1 MGDIFLNILLLGG
14 DERTIYLNRIL
25 KENGYNTSIHK
36 TLDDSLKNCLM
47 TTKFDVIVLPVP
59 TRYKIN
65 DDKLYIKLGETYI
78 KENLIPRDS
87 YCVYAS
93 GDIDKYIG
101 TTKNVNLL
109 KDEKFTFNNA
119 YITAEAALCIMLNNK
134 LKTLKSSKCL
144 ISGFGRIG
152 SCLYKLLYPICDNI
166 TIATSNKA
174 NHLLWANKTKTISY
188 KEAAENLGKF
198 DFIVNTA
205 PYNIFGTLE
214 NLKGLYYELAS
225 PPYGFEY
232 DKVFTNTYKISNL
245 KKMYNEKIIICPSL
259 PAKYYP
265 YDAAKV
271 IYECMYR
278 KIFRI

>member
-1 MGDIFLNILLLGG
+1 MGDISLNILLLGG

-25 KENGYNTSIHK
+25 KENGFNTSIHK

-65 DDKLYIKLGETYI
+65 DDKLYIKLGETYL

-87 YCVYAS
+87 FCVYAS

-134 LKTLKSSKCL
+134 LKTLKDSKCL
-144 ISGFGRIG
+144 ICGFGRIG
-152 SCLYKLLYPICDNI
+152 SCLYKLLYPICDDI
-166 TIATSNKA
+166 TIATSNES
-174 NHLLWANKTKTISY
+174 NHLLWVNKTKTISY
-188 KEAAENLGKF
+188 KEAVNDINKY
-198 DFIVNTA
+198 DFIANTA
-205 PYNIFGTLE
+205 PRNIFGELE
-214 NLKGLYYELAS
+214 DLNGLYYELAS
-225 PPYGFEY
+225 PPYGF
-232 DKVFTNTYKISNL
+232 DFNKVFTKTNKITNL
-245 KKMYNEKIIICPSL
+245 KKINNEKIVMCPAL

-265 YDAAKV
+265 YDAAK
-271 IYECMYR
+271 IIFECMHR
-278 KIFRI
+278 KIFK

>member
-1 MGDIFLNILLLGG
+1 MGDISLNILLLGG

-65 DDKLYIKLGETYI
+65 DDKIYIKLGETYI

-87 YCVYAS
+87 YHVYAS
-93 GDIDKYIG
+93 GDIDKYMG
-101 TTKNVNLL
+101 TAKNINLL
-109 KDEKFTFNNA
+109 KDEKFTFDNA

-134 LKTLKSSKCL
+134 LKTIMHSKCL

-152 SCLYKLLYPICDNI
+152 SCLYKLLYPICDDI
-166 TIATSNKA
+166 TIATSNVT
-174 NHLLWANKTKTISY
+174 NHLLWANKTKTINY
-188 KEAAENLGKF
+188 KELENIDKY
-198 DFIVNTA
+198 DFVVNTV
-205 PYNIFGTLE
+205 PQNIFGSLE

-225 PPYGFEY
+225 PPYGFDY
-232 DKVFTNTYKISNL
+232 NKLFNTTDKMTNL
-245 KKMYNEKIIICPSL
+245 KKTNNEKIVMCPAL

-271 IYECMYR
+271 IYECMHR
-278 KIFRI
+278 KIFSI